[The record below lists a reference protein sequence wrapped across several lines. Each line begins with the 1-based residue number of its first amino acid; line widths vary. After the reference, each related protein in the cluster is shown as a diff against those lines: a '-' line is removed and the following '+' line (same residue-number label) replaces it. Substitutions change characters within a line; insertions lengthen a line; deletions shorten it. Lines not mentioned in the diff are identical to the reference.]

1 MQIRVLKD
9 ALTLIGHVKK
19 DEFINVSDVMALSL
33 IRSGIAEIYEPR
45 RKTKESN
52 TKQSKTARK
61 TSTERKNA

>member
-19 DEFINVSDVMALSL
+19 DEFINVSDVIALSL
-33 IRSGIAEIYEPR
+33 IRSGIPEIYEPR
-45 RKTKESN
+45 RKTKENN